1 MTQYEIT
8 LLIESDTRQKVLRDT
23 LDRIVKHTFGS
34 SGQIDNFVEIDDD
47 ADYELDDRCCHCQAT
62 DDHNEGTARA
72 AGAIAYTRTDGH
84 TITFASHRPDLE
96 ED

>member
-1 MTQYEIT
+1 MTVYEVT
-8 LLIESDTRQKVLRDT
+8 LLIDSDTRTERLRET
-23 LDRIVKHTFGS
+23 LDRIVEHTFGS
-34 SGQIDNFVEIDDD
+34 SGHVDNFVEIDDEYD
-47 ADYELDDRCCHCQAT
+47 EDPRCCNCQGI
-62 DDHNEGTARA
+62 DDHNEGIARS